1 MKPHGSGIRRT
12 MPTENHTETT
22 KNMHNAPIAI
32 IGAMQQEIALLQSRL
47 SDTKTDTVAH
57 IGITRGKLA
66 GKPVLLAQSGIGKVN
81 AAITTTL
88 LINQYNAAY
97 IINTGSAGGLQGG
110 MKQGDVVIGT
120 QTAHHDAD
128 ATAFGYAIGQI
139 PQLPPR
145 FDSDATLVEHAAHA
159 ATAFDGATVHHGLI
173 VSGDQFINSADKIAS
188 IRTHFP
194 DALAV
199 EMEAAAIAQ
208 TAYQFSRSCVIVR
221 ALSDLADGEA
231 EYSFEQFLQT
241 ASVHSAEMVE
251 NLVRRI

>member
-1 MKPHGSGIRRT
+1 

-208 TAYQFSRSCVIVR
+208 TAYQFSRPCVIVR

>member
-128 ATAFGYAIGQI
+128 ATAFGYVIGQI

-208 TAYQFSRSCVIVR
+208 TAYQFSRPCVIVR

>member
-1 MKPHGSGIRRT
+1 

-173 VSGDQFINSADKIAS
+173 VSGDQFINSADKIAL

-208 TAYQFSRSCVIVR
+208 TAYQFSRPCVIVR